1 MNRIEVPVQIGL
13 KIEDEGDEV
22 GRLQDYLKRFGYI
35 RPDVD
40 TMYGLRIDLQKAA
53 EQPEPKVF
61 DNKTQQALE
70 SFQKFNKLQVSG
82 VLDKATINLML
93 KPRCG
98 MPDFVVS
105 AGEVDDYVYIGRKW
119 SKLALKYMF
128 QNFTPDLSQTV
139 VKRAIR
145 DAFYQWD
152 SNSRLSFSEVSS
164 GADVEISWG
173 SGDHGCGNHFD
184 GPSGVLAHAYYPQ
197 DGRVHFDEDEL
208 WTDDNP
214 PSGIDLESVALHEF
228 GHTLGLAHSNDTNA
242 VMYAYYGGRR
252 RDLRQ
257 DDIDGIQYIY
267 GKEPDRW
274 CPIAKTVSGS
284 TLLVMHANIQFLRVF
299 RDEIVLKSM
308 FKASFEQILDRYYRF
323 TPTINKRM
331 ETSPTFRNMV
341 KCIVYPFIVS
351 TKWVASMALTSMRD
365 RDSIH
370 HRMRL

>member
-1 MNRIEVPVQIGL
+1 MNRIEVPIQIGL

-145 DAFYQWD
+145 DAFNQWD
-152 SNSRLSFSEVSS
+152 SNSRLSISEVSS

-257 DDIDGIQYIY
+257 DDIDGIQSIY
-267 GKEPDRW
+267 GKNGGI
-274 CPIAKTVSGS
+274 CLIAQAVSVS
-284 TLLVMHANIQFLRVF
+284 SLPVMHAYLQFLRVY
-299 RDEIVLKSM
+299 RDEIVLKSA
-308 FKASFEQILDRYYRF
+308 FKDSFEQILDRYYRL
-323 TPTINKRM
+323 TPSIHRRM
-331 ETSPTFRNMV
+331 ETSPTFRNIV
-341 KCIVYPFIVS
+341 KCAVYHFIFS
-351 TKWVASMALTSMRD
+351 TKLAASITQSSMRH
-365 RDSIH
+365 REHSH
-370 HRMRL
+370 HRLL